1 MARSRDDVLVAAES
15 VVDRLGWDG
24 LTMAA
29 LAAETGMKVPS
40 LYNHVASLENLR
52 SELQQ
57 RAMRDV
63 GVAVVASALGRSG
76 RDALTELARAFRGY
90 VRAYP
95 HRYEGATRT
104 PIDRDAF

>member
-1 MARSRDDVLVAAES
+1 MARSREDVLVAAES

-57 RAMRDV
+57 RAMRGV

-76 RDALTELARAFRGY
+76 RDALTELARALRG
-90 VRAYP
+90 
-95 HRYEGATRT
+95 
-104 PIDRDAF
+104 